1 MKLFTLVVAIAMTLP
16 SFAQEKENRPRTIED
31 SDLTQYLNS
40 RKIPQ
45 LTVRVINSTIPLQG
59 VEVKYS
65 AVHMGAEMQTKNFSQ
80 LDATG
85 TVQILLTENLPY
97 QQVWLDID
105 GLYYTGVLVNDGLE
119 IIIDAG
125 KTGKETY
132 IYGDNISFKGADA
145 GLNNTICKHILYKK
159 GDREKLL
166 RKLVDISIDAANSRL
181 GQEPFL
187 KTADSIY
194 LALQQIDAAFFKE
207 NQGYQWAV
215 KNETKSAFYEWLVV
229 GLKGDKETG
238 GAAYQDMIS
247 HKPYFMSNSGAGFY
261 RSLSSYLANK
271 KDGNEPDIQKLLY
284 GATRTSVQK
293 EVLDS
298 INYYQGLTGENE
310 KKSLDKLYSKR
321 YTLFKKEIDK
331 IYCLDAL
338 RSIEHNADVTRADI
352 LKLSLMERWKDN
364 FSVIY
369 PLISSTMK
377 TGWTK
382 NLVQRQLN
390 EFTSRKNEINK
401 LFMSACKLS
410 GDQYYIGNA
419 VASLPFGAQLYTLD
433 SIDNIDNFILN
444 LKTKFKDKALVID
457 IWATWCGPCIAD
469 ITNSKKLHDESKDL
483 PVEYIYL
490 CTTSGSDIETWKT
503 RIGTLKPPGTHIFID
518 EKLESEFRKKLNAE
532 GGYPTYVVID
542 QKGNISADKISFM
555 SELNKERLKK
565 KAGLQ

>member
-31 SDLTQYLNS
+31 SDLTQYLNF

-45 LTVRVINSTIPLQG
+45 LSVRVINSKTPLEG

-65 AVHMGAEMQTKNFSQ
+65 AVHIGAEMQTKNFSR

-97 QQVWLDID
+97 QQVWLNVE

-125 KTGKETY
+125 KSGKETY

-145 GLNNTICKHILYKK
+145 GLNNILCKHILYKK
-159 GDREKLL
+159 REREKLMG
-166 RKLVDISIDAANSRL
+166 KLVDISIDAANRKL
-181 GQEPFL
+181 AQEPFL

-194 LALQQIDAAFFKE
+194 IAMQQIDTEFFIE

-238 GAAYQDMIS
+238 GAAYQDMIR

-261 RSLSSYLANK
+261 RNLSSYLANK
-271 KDGNEPDIQKLLY
+271 KDGDEPDIQKLLY
-284 GATRTSVQK
+284 AGEMSSVQK

-298 INYYQGLTGENE
+298 INYYRGLTGENE

-338 RSIEHNADVTRADI
+338 RSIENNANVTRADI

-401 LFMSACKLS
+401 LFMSAGKLS
-410 GDQYYIGNA
+410 GDQHYIGNA
-419 VASLPFGAQLYTLD
+419 VANLPFGARLYTLD
-433 SIDNIDNFILN
+433 SIDNIDQFIVN
-444 LKTKFKDKALVID
+444 LKSKFKNKALVID

-503 RIGTLKPPGTHIFID
+503 RIGTLRPPGTHIFID

-532 GGYPTYVVID
+532 GGYPTYIVID
-542 QKGNISADKISFM
+542 QKGNIGADKISFM
-555 SELNKERLKK
+555 SELNKESLKK
-565 KAGLQ
+565 KTGID